1 MSVNIMQF
9 KSRIRNLAQ
18 EEGIPAQ
25 VMLQNFMFER
35 FFARLCK
42 STVRE
47 NLILKGGALISQYLG
62 ISRRTTMDI
71 DLTMSNAP
79 LTESTVSEMIQGV
92 FSVRLD
98 DGVRWSLNV
107 LEPIRNKD
115 LYGGYRAKIVAT
127 LDSIAVPFSID
138 ISTGDVITP
147 EPEDYFFKSAFE
159 KNAFYNLKA
168 YTIETVLA
176 EKLESILS
184 LGVLSTRPRD
194 YYDVYMLTSCVKHS
208 DSKLKAAFLATI
220 HHRGS
225 EDVYRDGA
233 IILTEISR
241 SEILKNRW
249 GKYRQQFSFA
259 DHISFEQIC
268 NQLITLFGGITAC

>member
-18 EEGIPAQ
+18 EEGVPAQ

-98 DGVRWSLNV
+98 DGVRWLLNV
-107 LEPIRNKD
+107 LEPIR
-115 LYGGYRAKIVAT
+115 LPRGG
-127 LDSIAVPFSID
+127 FS
-138 ISTGDVITP
+138 S
-147 EPEDYFFKSAFE
+147 F
-159 KNAFYNLKA
+159 
-168 YTIETVLA
+168 
-176 EKLESILS
+176 
-184 LGVLSTRPRD
+184 RP
-194 YYDVYMLTSCVKHS
+194 
-208 DSKLKAAFLATI
+208 
-220 HHRGS
+220 
-225 EDVYRDGA
+225 
-233 IILTEISR
+233 SR
-241 SEILKNRW
+241 SPSAASTPVPPPSAIAASSTTPTN
-249 GKYRQQFSFA
+249 F
-259 DHISFEQIC
+259 
-268 NQLITLFGGITAC
+268 

>member
-1 MSVNIMQF
+1 M
-9 KSRIRNLAQ
+9 
-18 EEGIPAQ
+18 
-25 VMLQNFMFER
+25 
-35 FFARLCK
+35 
-42 STVRE
+42 
-47 NLILKGGALISQYLG
+47 ISQYLG

>member
-1 MSVNIMQF
+1 MS
-9 KSRIRNLAQ
+9 L
-18 EEGIPAQ
+18 P
-25 VMLQNFMFER
+25 
-35 FFARLCK
+35 
-42 STVRE
+42 
-47 NLILKGGALISQYLG
+47 
-62 ISRRTTMDI
+62 
-71 DLTMSNAP
+71 
-79 LTESTVSEMIQGV
+79 
-92 FSVRLD
+92 
-98 DGVRWSLNV
+98 
-107 LEPIRNKD
+107 
-115 LYGGYRAKIVAT
+115 
-127 LDSIAVPFSID
+127 
-138 ISTGDVITP
+138 P

>member
-9 KSRIRNLAQ
+9 KSRIRNLAK

-47 NLILKGGALISQYLG
+47 N
-62 ISRRTTMDI
+62 
-71 DLTMSNAP
+71 
-79 LTESTVSEMIQGV
+79 
-92 FSVRLD
+92 
-98 DGVRWSLNV
+98 
-107 LEPIRNKD
+107 
-115 LYGGYRAKIVAT
+115 
-127 LDSIAVPFSID
+127 
-138 ISTGDVITP
+138 
-147 EPEDYFFKSAFE
+147 
-159 KNAFYNLKA
+159 
-168 YTIETVLA
+168 
-176 EKLESILS
+176 
-184 LGVLSTRPRD
+184 
-194 YYDVYMLTSCVKHS
+194 
-208 DSKLKAAFLATI
+208 LKAAFLATI

-249 GKYRQQFSFA
+249 GKYRQLFSFA